1 MPATIG
7 YFYTRG
13 EGLSQYLLVFW
24 NGKASG
30 AEGHATGR
38 IALSTADNHTGIW
51 SLPIRGNEG
60 KVTGELQRVT
70 GGK

>member
-13 EGLSQYLLVFW
+13 ERLSQYLLVFW

-38 IALSTADNHTGIW
+38 IASALVG
-51 SLPIRGNEG
+51 
-60 KVTGELQRVT
+60 
-70 GGK
+70 